1 MGTFFE
7 LGEIIFPYF
16 LSLCDILNANV
27 LRQSRRCLA
36 CADRYI
42 SVALRH
48 KTSGRKVFMEETK
61 TMEPVTE
68 EAVAEVQA
76 EATANEQTEA
86 AAQEQTQPA
95 AAMEDAPAQET
106 AESPAAQPQESMDDY
121 AKELEASFKKI
132 NEGDILTGT
141 VIGVTETE
149 ITLDFGYYTDGLIK
163 LEDASDDP
171 SFSIKDRIEV
181 GQTLSATVI
190 RRDDGAGHILLSMK
204 EAAAEMAWDRLKALL
219 NSQENLTVK
228 ITGVTK
234 GGAIA
239 YVEGIRGF
247 IPASKLSLGYVEEDD
262 LPNWLNK
269 SIDVRVITADEAEN
283 RLVMSAR
290 DILRE
295 AADAERA
302 KKISNVEVGLVTEGT
317 VETIKPYGAFID
329 LGNGLSGLVHIS
341 QISQQRIKHPSVVL
355 KEGQKVKVKVI
366 AVKDGKLS
374 LSMKALEDVAAQEIV
389 EETFEMPETEAATT
403 SLGSL
408 FAKLKL

>member
-1 MGTFFE
+1 
-7 LGEIIFPYF
+7 
-16 LSLCDILNANV
+16 
-27 LRQSRRCLA
+27 
-36 CADRYI
+36 
-42 SVALRH
+42 
-48 KTSGRKVFMEETK
+48 MEETK
-61 TMEPVTE
+61 TMEPVTDD
-68 EAVAEVQA
+68 AV
-76 EATANEQTEA
+76 
-86 AAQEQTQPA
+86 
-95 AAMEDAPAQET
+95 QET
-106 AESPAAQPQESMDDY
+106 AADTAAPAAEPETAPQETMDDY
-121 AKELEASFKKI
+121 AQELEASFKKI

-149 ITLDFGYYTDGLIK
+149 ITLDFGYYTDGLIR

-171 SFSIKDRIEV
+171 SFSLKDRIQV

-204 EAAAEMAWDRLKALL
+204 EAAAVMAWDRLRELL
-219 NSQENLTVK
+219 NSQENITVK
-228 ITGVTK
+228 ISGVTK

-269 SIDVRVITADEAEN
+269 TIEVRVITADEAEK
-283 RLVMSAR
+283 RLVMSAK

-295 AADAERA
+295 AAEAERA

-366 AVKDGKLS
+366 GVKDGKLS
-374 LSMKALEDVAAQEIV
+374 LSMKALEDVAAKEIE
-389 EETFEMPETEAATT
+389 EETYELPKSEAATT

-408 FAKLKL
+408 FAKLNLK

>member
-1 MGTFFE
+1 MLQLRGNAEENRKNYFS
-7 LGEIIFPYF
+7 YF
-16 LSLCDILNANV
+16 LSFCAILIENAAGILPDAV
-27 LRQSRRCLA
+27 SGKICGRRL
-36 CADRYI
+36 
-42 SVALRH
+42 
-48 KTSGRKVFMEETK
+48 GMEETK
-61 TMEPVTE
+61 VMEPAAEDVSEKTE
-68 EAVAEVQA
+68 E
-76 EATANEQTEA
+76 TAG
-86 AAQEQTQPA
+86 
-95 AAMEDAPAQET
+95 
-106 AESPAAQPQESMDDY
+106 QPQETMADY
-121 AKELEASFKKI
+121 AEELEASFKQI

-149 ITLDFGYYTDGLIK
+149 ITLDFGYYTDGVIR

-171 SFSIKDRIEV
+171 AFSLKDRIEV

-204 EAAAEMAWDRLKALL
+204 EAAALMAWDRLRELEK
-219 NSQENLTVK
+219 SQENITVK
-228 ITGVTK
+228 ITGVTR

-269 SIDVRVITADEAEN
+269 TLEVRVITADEGEK

-302 KKISNVEVGLVTEGT
+302 RKISNVEVGLVTEGT
-317 VETIKPYGAFID
+317 VESLKPYGAFID
-329 LGNGLSGLVHIS
+329 LGNGLSGLVHVS
-341 QISQQRIKHPSVVL
+341 QISQQRIKHPAAVL

-374 LSMKALEDVAAQEIV
+374 LSMKALEDVAAEEIE